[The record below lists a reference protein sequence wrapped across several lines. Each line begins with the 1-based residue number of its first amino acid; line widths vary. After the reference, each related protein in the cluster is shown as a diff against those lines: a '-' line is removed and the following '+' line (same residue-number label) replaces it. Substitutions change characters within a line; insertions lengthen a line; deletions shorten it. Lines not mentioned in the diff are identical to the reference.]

1 MGFMHELMYF
11 ETMLCI
17 VFQKEAIQVKKR
29 LALNMKALL
38 IDNTCDKISQHKR
51 KLK

>member
-1 MGFMHELMYF
+1 MHELMYF

-17 VFQKEAIQVKKR
+17 VFQKKEAIQVKKR
-29 LALNMKALL
+29 LALCMKTLL
-38 IDNTCDKISQHKR
+38 TDNTCDKISQHER